1 MEMTN
6 VKIDEA
12 IEKLKIG
19 SSLMASYT
27 NDINLFISVFNLS
40 GKKEALARIKEEIS
54 GNGLRGSIRILRY
67 VFAQKLE
74 NYEIDSAS
82 AIGDTI
88 EEIKTNFN
96 RKNVKYFEKYLAK
109 EQPQALEYIRDYK
122 NKNNNAFSN
131 WGAYYRYLLPFI
143 YSVDDRIKI
152 WDYLKIVINKL
163 LKDLEINED
172 YECIS
177 TPNRWGEKIKSY
189 YGFEG
194 PSNYGSA
201 RAAIMIHPKAIPDHK
216 NAIQFYCGFYHGE
229 IEAGVGIGWSI
240 DNAIRKKLSLPD
252 TNISSLQ
259 TYNELLNK
267 FKSIKN
273 IVLEANN
280 KLLELNA
287 DASQN
292 KIIIENDAETEGDK
306 DETSN
311 LFDVDRKGNL
321 EKVSD
326 IIKSTKVAKHFPI
339 YVDYLQR
346 DVYAKF
352 LADIIRNKDNTPPLT
367 IGLYAPWGYGK
378 THLIY
383 LIKKH
388 LKNDKTIKFIDFDA
402 WQYNDQEHIWAALVM
417 KFMQQCEKN
426 LFFYLRYLIW
436 KLSKFVT
443 YENCLKLLIYWGI
456 MAVFIPEY
464 LPEISKFVS
473 ILIAHPVIFSFIFT
487 FLPDLIK
494 YPNFNIN
501 NEFLQCF
508 KMPTYNEHLG
518 FRNDVTELIN
528 LTINHLTRHNQRIVL
543 VIDNLDRCSQENIMK
558 ILDAI
563 SQFLTNCTNGENH
576 NHNIATIFAID
587 HEIVKAAVKSK
598 LAVNNMQ
605 DANKLDNKAEEYLD
619 KIINIPFTI
628 PAPQSNEDFLLN
640 SVDDNNENIVRF
652 IADVILPRKNLS
664 PRQIQKYINELI
676 LFKNLHTGNA
686 NDYLLLTYLRE
697 LSELKII
704 ENDQLIK
711 KLFDYRIIRD

>member
-1 MEMTN
+1 MEKTN
-6 VKIDEA
+6 VNIDEA
-12 IEKLKIG
+12 IEKLK
-19 SSLMASYT
+19 SYSFHMQTYSEDSL
-27 NDINLFISVFNLS
+27 LFDRVFKFSGNKDKLS
-40 GKKEALARIKEEIS
+40 KIKDEIA

-74 NYEIDSAS
+74 NYDIDSAGD
-82 AIGDTI
+82 IGDTI

-96 RKNVKYFEKYLAK
+96 RKNVEYFEKYLAK

-143 YSVDDRIKI
+143 YSVDDRIKV
-152 WDYLKIVINKL
+152 WDYIKIVINKL
-163 LKDLEINED
+163 LEDLDISDE

-216 NAIQFYCGFYHGE
+216 NAIQFYCGFSHGV

-240 DNAIRKKLSLPD
+240 DKSIRKKLSLPD

-287 DASQN
+287 DVSQN

-339 YVDYLQR
+339 DVDYLQR

-367 IGLYAPWGYGK
+367 IGLYAPWGSGK
-378 THLIY
+378 THLIN

-388 LKNDKTIKFIDFDA
+388 LKNDKKIKFIDFDA

-426 LFFYLRYLIW
+426 LFFYFRYLIW

-456 MAVFIPEY
+456 MAVFIPGY

-487 FLPDLIK
+487 FLPDWIK

-501 NEFLQCF
+501 NEFLNCL
-508 KMPTYNEHLG
+508 KTPTYEEHLG
-518 FRNDVTELIN
+518 FRNDITELIN
-528 LTINHLTRHNQRIVL
+528 LTIKFLTLGNKRIVL

-563 SQFLTNCTNGENH
+563 SQFLTSCTNGK

-598 LAVNNMQ
+598 LAVNNTQ
-605 DANKLDNKAEEYLD
+605 DANNLDNKAEEYLD

-676 LFKNLHTGNA
+676 LFKNLHTGDV
-686 NDYLLLTYLRE
+686 NDYLLPTYLRE
-697 LSELKII
+697 LYELKFI
-704 ENDQLIK
+704 ENDLLIK
-711 KLFDYRIIRD
+711 KLLDYRIIRD